1 MQNTRFCLQQEG
13 QATEKKI
20 SLPEGVACSE
30 GWLEGPRKWVR
41 FGGLLQALWINK
53 CKPGTLFVFFFQ
65 GVPTQPMG
73 LGFPLDT
80 QGLWFRGLQKNL
92 RPTHWWVWH
101 SPFMSELAPLSWS
114 PRLDSDED
122 ESKRLV
128 PPSTGAM
135 VGAGGVSNLCWS
147 KDQHFTLGLSKSFEL
162 RRLATKSFRD

>member
-65 GVPTQPMG
+65 GVPTQSMG

-80 QGLWFRGLQKNL
+80 QGLWFRVTEESQ
-92 RPTHWWVWH
+92 TY
-101 SPFMSELAPLSWS
+101 PLVGMAL
-114 PRLDSDED
+114 PIYVRVGTPLV
-122 ESKRLV
+122 ESK
-128 PPSTGAM
+128 T
-135 VGAGGVSNLCWS
+135 
-147 KDQHFTLGLSKSFEL
+147 
-162 RRLATKSFRD
+162 

>member
-1 MQNTRFCLQQEG
+1 MWFRRSPSGLMQNTRFCLQQEG

-80 QGLWFRGLQKNL
+80 QGLWFRVTEGKVELVFIACFLMGGSFCLLKSVNCL
-92 RPTHWWVWH
+92 FRPLPENPPGCFCPYY
-101 SPFMSELAPLSWS
+101 SPNSYN
-114 PRLDSDED
+114 R
-122 ESKRLV
+122 
-128 PPSTGAM
+128 
-135 VGAGGVSNLCWS
+135 
-147 KDQHFTLGLSKSFEL
+147 
-162 RRLATKSFRD
+162 